1 MDILVI
7 RLPRHT
13 VSQDLI
19 FLRVFLSITDQD
31 YPQGFKSKEPVPH
44 QHFNDLVLNNISS
57 KCLRLR
63 ESLIFPVQFRSNE
76 NLQDQILPNPKVY
89 LDCQQVYQSH
99 KAVPVKTS
107 YLNQCQYLE
116 HLVLLII
123 VQEII
128 AIV

>member
-1 MDILVI
+1 MDVLVI
-7 RLPRHT
+7 RLHRHT
-13 VSQDLI
+13 VSQDPI
-19 FLRVFLSITDQD
+19 FLRAFLSITDQD
-31 YPQGFKSKEPVPH
+31 YPQEFKSKEPIPH

-89 LDCQQVYQSH
+89 LDYQQVYQSH
-99 KAVPVKTS
+99 KEVPVKIS

-116 HLVLLII
+116 QLVVLII
-123 VQEII
+123 VEEII
-128 AIV
+128 VIV